1 MKSSARNVK
10 LTSVDD
16 LFSTEESRQEAT
28 LEKVRSIALSEL
40 HPFPGHPF
48 AVRDDDSMKETVES
62 VKEYGVLVPAIA
74 RPREDGGYELVS
86 GHRRKHACE
95 LAGLETMPII
105 VRDMDRDTAII
116 IMVDSN
122 LQRESILPS
131 ERAKAYKMKLEALKR
146 QGKRTD
152 LTSRQVG
159 EKSELTPNLT
169 AKSNSSKDITAV
181 DRVANEVGESARQ
194 VHRYVRLTELSPP
207 LQKMVDEKKIAMTP
221 AVEISYLK
229 PEEQALLVETIDSEQ
244 ATPSLSQAQRM
255 KKLSQSGKL
264 NEDTMLTIMSE
275 EKKPPKEDITLSGEK
290 LRKYFP
296 RSYTPRQMEDTIFKL
311 LEGWQRKRQRDKQ
324 R

>member
-1 MKSSARNVK
+1 MKSSAKHVK
-10 LTSVDD
+10 LATVDD
-16 LFSTEESRQEAT
+16 LFSTEESRQEAAVET
-28 LEKVRSIALSEL
+28 VRRIALSEL
-40 HPFPGHPF
+40 RPFPNHPF

-74 RPREDGGYELVS
+74 RPHEGGGYELIS

-95 LAGLETMPII
+95 LAGLDTMPVI
-105 VRDMDRDTAII
+105 VRDMDDDTAII
-116 IMVDSN
+116 YMVDSN
-122 LQRESILPS
+122 LQRENILPS
-131 ERAKAYKMKLEALKR
+131 EKAQAYKMKMDAIRRKAGRPNKGEASV
-146 QGKRTD
+146 GENGG
-152 LTSRQVG
+152 QVG
-159 EKSELTPNLT
+159 HHLRGVKSRDIVAE
-169 AKSNSSKDITAV
+169 NSED
-181 DRVANEVGESARQ
+181 SARTIQ
-194 VHRYVRLTELSPP
+194 RYIRLTELSPP

-255 KKLSQSGKL
+255 KKLSQSGEL

-275 EKKPPKEDITLSGEK
+275 EKKPPREDITLSGEK

-311 LEGWQRKRQRDKQ
+311 LEGWQRKRQRDQQ